1 MTCSAAARTAAGA
14 FGINSADA
22 GDELGAAPGLDERA
36 PPTWIWIDGSAGN
49 GAGARCICEV
59 CVCVCVIIDESP
71 TGEDGR
77 PSDGDDMLGIE
88 GAA

>member
-14 FGINSADA
+14 FGINSAGA
-22 GDELGAAPGLDERA
+22 ELGAAPGLDERA

-49 GAGARCICEV
+49 GAGARFICEV
-59 CVCVCVIIDESP
+59 CVWVIIDESL